1 MNFKRAEA
9 KETKRALLERFGSVF
24 RKPVTRDYFSSEL
37 HNGCQCMTNMDL
49 GQAKGLVSGE
59 MLQKPNLLFCS
70 DGTLPLLHSPGN
82 KSRFSL
88 I

>member
-9 KETKRALLERFGSVF
+9 KETKRALLKRFGSVF
-24 RKPVTRDYFSSEL
+24 TKPVTRDYFSSEL

-49 GQAKGLVSGE
+49 EQAKGLVSGE

-70 DGTLPLLHSPGN
+70 NGTLPLLHLPGN
-82 KSRFSL
+82 KPLDSP
-88 I
+88 